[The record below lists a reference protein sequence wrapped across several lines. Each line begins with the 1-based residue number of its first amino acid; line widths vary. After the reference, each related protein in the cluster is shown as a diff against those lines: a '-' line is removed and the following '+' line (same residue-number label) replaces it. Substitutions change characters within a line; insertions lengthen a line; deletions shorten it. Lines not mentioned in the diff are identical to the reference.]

1 MTIDQLPS
9 RASLV
14 PDCSEE
20 SLSQDNNPFDDH
32 NLSVY
37 PRGSLGS
44 SWNSLYEGA
53 ASDFET
59 SSEISDAHYFEGSQ
73 TDVFQELQA
82 QQYDLLAPTK
92 HQYQLSYELA
102 LDNMLTPFA
111 SPNVF
116 PGASK

>member
-9 RASLV
+9 RTSLA
-14 PDCSEE
+14 PDYVEA
-20 SLSQDNNPFDDH
+20 SLSQDSNPFDDH
-32 NLSVY
+32 NLSEY

-44 SWNSLYEGA
+44 SWSSLYTGA

-59 SSEISDAHYFEGSQ
+59 SSEISDARYLEGSQ
-73 TDVFQELQA
+73 SDVFQELQA
-82 QQYDLLAPTK
+82 QQYDLLAPAK

-111 SPNVF
+111 ASNSL
-116 PGASK
+116 PGGSK